1 MSLFQQINNENEGK
15 KDKYLTTAIEM
26 LSEHI
31 YSDSTHFI
39 FELLQNAEDAIRH
52 RNQHWEGSR
61 TIEFYLSNDQLRISH
76 FGVPF
81 SEKDVQAICSVGE
94 STKDDLTDIG
104 RFGMGFKSVYK
115 YTKRPAIHS
124 GSGEIAF
131 DFAINNYISP
141 EAISPIKRDTEE
153 TVFLFPLKSDEEETS
168 YNEIADGLCEFVLLN
183 LLFLHKIDTVQWTV
197 ENCLS
202 GFYRRESEKLN
213 NFIRHV
219 QLAEK
224 RDDGYQDNEEWLVF
238 SRPVFSDNNHAGN
251 VEIAFKVDPD
261 IKTIRRLNKSPLIV
275 YFATNEETDLGFLVQ
290 GPYQTTLNRE
300 SIPSTKWNEILV
312 DETSQLIRYALCW
325 MRDERRLN
333 VDVLNCLPLLEYE
346 IEDSRFESYYIA
358 IKILFKSEQLL
369 PTINGGYISADEA
382 LLAGTQ
388 GVRDLLSIE
397 QISILYDIDNP
408 AWLDDKITQDRT
420 QDLYDY
426 LIHELEVLQITPRGL
441 IRRLDQDFLENQS
454 EEWIIKLYEFLDT
467 HRGLE
472 SLYRSSPIIRL
483 NSGEHI
489 TPDEEPFLPSPY
501 RIDFPTIHPHIC
513 NDRTIR
519 FLKHLGLRKPDLVDD
534 VAQHVLLKYDERENN
549 GIDWS
554 EYANDIERII
564 RAYDTGSQESKE
576 RLIAHLRQTALVAT
590 VDASNGSQSF
600 SRPASTY
607 LATERL
613 GILLKGIKGVRF
625 LDTNQAC
632 LDSHIIQDIL
642 KQAGANECLKI
653 ISGRDLSW
661 EEKYS
666 LRNQSKQ
673 TEELRV
679 INYTIDKLDEI
690 LEALSACTPEQ
701 ARLISQALWEELIH
715 LRKLYGENVFR
726 GQYYWFYYSKRQMP
740 FEAEFLEKLNNKPW
754 ITDSKGYLKVPANIQ
769 FTELGWCKDPF
780 LQSKI
785 LFKSPSEVEQL
796 AEQIGIAP
804 DMIDEFKRQCE
815 RQGITTT
822 SELRRIMGDPEES
835 SDDHQQDIKTVLDSS
850 DDNSSPFAELIIKQQ
865 ALEPSVSSP
874 RPVSRTEEG
883 PRTQESAVSDT
894 KRSAQSGREGRT
906 VSKATQQYE
915 LTDEAKA
922 QRGTFRDM
930 VKTDYQGRCQICGN
944 FFRTRKGKRDQ
955 TFISHIVPPSKDFRT
970 NHFGNMLGL
979 CGWHYALMKHGDRD
993 LLHPKTKEPI
1003 DTSEILEQVSYNL
1016 ENETDEDGQ
1025 SYMALPVRFYNVY
1038 PQWQEEY
1045 IERVRRRLGWTGIVV
1060 ICFWIPRC
1068 V

>member
-1 MSLFQQINNENEGK
+1 
-15 KDKYLTTAIEM
+15 M
-26 LSEHI
+26 LSELI
-31 YSDSTHFI
+31 YSVQTHFI
-39 FELLQNAEDAIRH
+39 FELLQNAEDAIRQ
-52 RNQHWEGSR
+52 RGPHWKGSR
-61 TIEFYLSNDQLRISH
+61 TIEFHLSHNQLRISH

-81 SEKDVQAICSVGE
+81 NEKDVQAICSVGE

-104 RFGMGFKSVYK
+104 HFGMGFKSVYK
-115 YTKRPAIHS
+115 YTERPAIHS
-124 GSGEIAF
+124 GSGETAVAI
-131 DFAINNYISP
+131 AINDYIYP
-141 EAISPIKRDTEE
+141 EEISPIDRGEEE
-153 TVFLFPLKSDEEETS
+153 TVFILPFKYGEEEAS
-168 YNEIADGLCEFVLLN
+168 YKEITDGLYGFEVRN
-183 LLFLHKIDTVQWTV
+183 LLFLHEIDTIQWTV
-197 ENCLS
+197 EDGIS
-202 GFYRRESEKLN
+202 GLYHRKSEYLN
-213 NFIRHV
+213 DFIRRV
-219 QLAEK
+219 TLTDQWDDTEQL
-224 RDDGYQDNEEWLVF
+224 NEEWLVF
-238 SRPVFSDNNHAGN
+238 SRSVSSANNHASSN
-251 VEIAFKVDPD
+251 LEMAFKVDPD
-261 IKTIRRLNKSPLIV
+261 TRAIKRLNQSPLIV
-275 YFATNEETDLGFLVQ
+275 YFATNEETGLGFLVQ

-300 SIPSTKWNEILV
+300 SIPSTEWNELLV
-312 DETSQLIRYALCW
+312 NETSQLIRYALCW
-325 MRDERRLN
+325 MRDEGDLN

-358 IKILFKSEQLL
+358 IKTLLKSEKLL
-369 PTINGGYISADEA
+369 PTINAEYISADEA
-382 LLAGTQ
+382 LLAGTK

-397 QISILYDIDNP
+397 QVSILYDIDNP

-426 LIHELEVLQITPRGL
+426 LVHELEVSQITPREL
-441 IRRLDQDFLENQS
+441 IRRLDQNFLENQS

-534 VAQHVLLKYDERENN
+534 VAQHVLLKYDERADN

-564 RAYDTGSQESKE
+564 RAYDTGSQESKA

-590 VDASNGSQSF
+590 VDASSGSQSF

-613 GILLKGIKGVRF
+613 GILLKGIEGVRF

-632 LDSHIIQDIL
+632 LDSQTIQDIL

-653 ISGRDLSW
+653 IEGRDLSW

-666 LRNQSKQ
+666 LRNQSNQ

-679 INYTIDKLDEI
+679 NNYTIDKLDEI
-690 LEALSACTPEQ
+690 LETFSDCTPEQ

-715 LRKLYGENVFR
+715 LRRLYGEDVFR
-726 GQYYWFYYSKRQMP
+726 GQYHWFYYTERQMP
-740 FEAEFLEKLNNKPW
+740 FEAEFLETLNNKLW
-754 ITDSKGYLKVPANIQ
+754 IPNGQGELKLPSSILFA
-769 FTELGWCKDPF
+769 ELGWCEDPF

-785 LFKSPSEVEQL
+785 LFKTPSEVEQL
-796 AEQIGIAP
+796 AEIIGIAP

-815 RQGITTT
+815 RRGITNI

-835 SDDHQQDIKTVLDSS
+835 SDDHQHNKETVLDSS
-850 DDNSSPFAELIIKQQ
+850 DDNSSPFAELIIRQQ
-865 ALEPSVSSP
+865 ALGPSVSSP
-874 RPVSRTEEG
+874 KPVSRTAEG
-883 PRTQESAVSDT
+883 TRTRDSAVSDT
-894 KRSAQSGREGRT
+894 QRSAQSGREGRT
-906 VSKATQQYE
+906 VSKTTQQYE
-915 LTDEAKA
+915 LTGEAKE
-922 QRGTFRDM
+922 QKSTFRDM
-930 VKTDYQGRCQICGN
+930 VKNDYQGRCQICGN
-944 FFRTRKGKRDQ
+944 FFLTRKRKRDQ
-955 TFISHIVPPSKDFRT
+955 TFITHIVPPSKDFRT

-979 CGWHYALMKHGDRD
+979 CGWHYALMKYGQRD

-1016 ENETDEDGQ
+1016 EKVIEEDGQ
-1025 SYMALPVRFYNVY
+1025 AYMSLPIRFYKVY
-1038 PQWQEEY
+1038 PQWQEEAES
-1045 IERVRRRLGWTGIVV
+1045 IDEEIRLSEPHWRYLCELLKGPVGNDE
-1060 ICFWIPRC
+1060 
-1068 V
+1068 